1 MVTAKDRAGF
11 REKLAQLELGLE
23 DRMDHPVGLLSG
35 GQRQALTLLMATMN
49 KPKLLL
55 LDEHTAAL
63 DPKTA
68 AKVLTLSEKIVEE
81 NHLTKVASVTLE
93 IGEVSGIIP
102 YYLTDCWQWAIQ
114 KSQYLKEAELKIETI
129 PAVTFCEDCKQTYP
143 TVKYAKICPH
153 CKSEHTYLVSGNE
166 YNIKEIEAC

>member
-1 MVTAKDRAGF
+1 MH
-11 REKLAQLELGLE
+11 ELGTVFYVIRE
-23 DRMDHPVGLLSG
+23 VE
-35 GQRQALTLLMATMN
+35 Q
-49 KPKLLL
+49 
-55 LDEHTAAL
+55 
-63 DPKTA
+63 
-68 AKVLTLSEKIVEE
+68 VVEE
-81 NHLTKVASVTLE
+81 NHLTKVA
-93 IGEVSGIIP
+93 SGIIP

-114 KSQYLKEAELKIETI
+114 KSQYLKEAELKIETV